1 MKNKLI
7 LMFFLSSISSLSG
20 ADNKIR
26 NDIFDSGVTLSSYF
40 AHYQKVLEFTK
51 KGWAI
56 TNVASIL
63 NTEINRSGGMF
74 ATYPETSY
82 VLRNDKESSTIICSV
97 FGETAGT
104 FDNRI
109 TYFMRCFR

>member
-7 LMFFLSSISSLSG
+7 LMIFLSSISSLSG

-26 NDIFDSGVTLSSYF
+26 NDIFGSGVTLSSYY
-40 AHYQKVLEFTK
+40 AHFQKVLEFTK

-56 TNVASIL
+56 TNVDSIMYVE
-63 NTEINRSGGMF
+63 TARGGGVF

-82 VLRNDKESSTIICSV
+82 VLRNDKENSTIICSV
-97 FGETAGT
+97 FGKTAGG
-104 FDNRI
+104 FDTTV
-109 TYFMRCFR
+109 TYSLQCFR